1 MTRILIVGHGRMGKL
16 VESLAGEHRCEV
28 VGIVRR
34 GDDIGSA
41 PKADVAID
49 FSTGAAA
56 ADNLTALGQA
66 GTSVIIGTTGRTVP
80 DTELRRLAEPFRIGV
95 LASANFS
102 VGMHVFRRT
111 VAEAAARFASQESY
125 RASIH
130 DVHHAQKKDA
140 PSGTALMLKQT
151 MVDAGFD
158 REIAV
163 TSERTG
169 EVPGTHSVT
178 FEGVAD
184 RVTLTHAVQD
194 RAVFARGALDA
205 AQWLDGRLGW
215 FSMDDFLEARPTWK
229 QVLRGRE

>member
-16 VESLAGEHRCEV
+16 VESLAAEHRCQV
-28 VGIVRR
+28 VGAVGR
-34 GDDIGSA
+34 GDDIASA

-49 FSTGAAA
+49 FSTGDAVVG
-56 ADNLTALGQA
+56 NLTALGKA
-66 GTSVIIGTTGRTVP
+66 GTSVLIGTTGWTVP
-80 DTELRRLAEPFRIGV
+80 ESELRRLAEPFKIGV

-102 VGMHVFRRT
+102 VGMHIFRRT
-111 VAEAAARFASQESY
+111 VAEAASRFAGQDTY

-140 PSGTALMLKQT
+140 PSGTALLLQQT
-151 MVDAGFD
+151 MVDAGYG
-158 REIAV
+158 REITV

-169 EVPGTHSVT
+169 EVPGTHAVT
-178 FEGVAD
+178 FDGVAD
-184 RVTLTHAVQD
+184 SVTLTHAVRD
-194 RAVFARGALDA
+194 RAVFAHGALDA
-205 AQWLDGRLGW
+205 ARWLDGRLGW